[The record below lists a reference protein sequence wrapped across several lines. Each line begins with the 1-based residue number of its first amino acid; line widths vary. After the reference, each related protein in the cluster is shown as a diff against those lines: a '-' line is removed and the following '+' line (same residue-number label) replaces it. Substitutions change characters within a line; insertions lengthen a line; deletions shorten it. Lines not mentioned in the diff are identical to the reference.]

1 MRILFKLFRRKHK
14 PVRRRRSVSK
24 LSQEKYLANKEAA
37 RTLVHER
44 LEQFNAHYNFE
55 YRTVSIKNQRTKWGS
70 CSSKKNLN
78 FNYQI
83 AHLPLHLADYIV
95 VHELC
100 HLAELNHSKKFWQL
114 VATVLPNWKLL
125 RAELRKIRIM

>member
-1 MRILFKLFRRKHK
+1 MRILFKLFRRKDK
-14 PVRRRRSVSK
+14 TVRRRKVSTA
-24 LSQEKYLANKEAA
+24 SQLRYLANKEAA

-44 LEQFNAHYNFE
+44 LVQFNAHYNFE
-55 YRTVSIKNQRTKWGS
+55 YRTVSIKNQRSKWGS

-83 AHLPLHLADYIV
+83 AHLPPHLADYVV

-100 HLAELNHSKKFWQL
+100 HLAELNHSKKFWEL
-114 VATVLPNWKLL
+114 VATVLPNWRAL
-125 RAELRKIRIM
+125 RAELKGIRIK

>member
-14 PVRRRRSVSK
+14 TVRRRKVSTA
-24 LSQEKYLANKEAA
+24 SQLRYLANKEAA

-44 LEQFNAHYNFE
+44 LVQFNAHYNFE
-55 YRTVSIKNQRTKWGS
+55 YRTVSIKNQRSKWGS

-83 AHLPLHLADYIV
+83 AHLPPHLADYVV

-100 HLAELNHSKKFWQL
+100 HLAELNHSKKFWEL
-114 VATVLPNWKLL
+114 VATVLPNWRAL
-125 RAELRKIRIM
+125 RAELKGIRIK